1 MRELIKAQEK
11 SATGQAE
18 LLLQKV
24 RKEIA
29 ELKANEAEL
38 NKLSTME
45 DNIQFLQVSSL
56 VVSPVSGTVIH
67 IYSYTNHAWFCLCRV
82 ARLSKLNLC
91 YQPCL
96 QSLPSLA

>member
-38 NKLSTME
+38 SKLSTME
-45 DNIQFLQVSSL
+45 DNIQFLQVFGGF
-56 VVSPVSGTVIH
+56 PVSRTVIH
-67 IYSYTNHAWFCLCRV
+67 IYSYTNHAWLCLSRV
-82 ARLSKLNLC
+82 ARFSKLHLC